1 MRALPLLVLALMVA
15 VAAPVAAEPVTIS
28 GLVAYREGLRLP
40 PGAETTVRLIE
51 VAAAGD
57 PGEVVAETTVQDRMA
72 PPIPFV
78 LSYDPDAVDE
88 AGAYA
93 LEAVITLGERIL
105 FMSPAPQ
112 PLKPPDRSQQVSLVV
127 GLVRD

>member
-1 MRALPLLVLALMVA
+1 MRALPLLVLALVVA

-51 VAAAGD
+51 VAASGD
-57 PGEVVAETTVQDRMA
+57 PEVVAETAVRDRMA

-127 GLVRD
+127 ALVRD

>member
-51 VAAAGD
+51 VAASGD
-57 PGEVVAETTVQDRMA
+57 PEVVAETTVGDRMA

-105 FMSPAPQ
+105 FTSPAPQ
-112 PLKPPDRSQQVSLVV
+112 PLKPADRSQQVSLVV